1 MICLITMYAQRT
13 THEYIVNCNLGIFFC
28 RVFRRFLEIQDISN
42 KNDEMT
48 YEELKTIVASYSDLC
63 KCPELKVTFFSK
75 TLFLF
80 IIFVFSYLG
89 KSISQT
95 DLQGFL

>member
-1 MICLITMYAQRT
+1 MY
-13 THEYIVNCNLGIFFC
+13 YIFFC

-75 TLFLF
+75 TLVFLF
-80 IIFVFSYLG
+80 IILFVFSYLG

>member
-1 MICLITMYAQRT
+1 MYAQRT

-80 IIFVFSYLG
+80 IILFVFSYLG

>member
-1 MICLITMYAQRT
+1 MYT
-13 THEYIVNCNLGIFFC
+13 YLFFY

-48 YEELKTIVASYSDLC
+48 YEELKTIVASYLDLC
-63 KCPELKVTFFSK
+63 KCPELKVHFLVKPFLKHICYAQVMLSIVGTYYFF
-75 TLFLF
+75 
-80 IIFVFSYLG
+80 LG

>member
-1 MICLITMYAQRT
+1 MY
-13 THEYIVNCNLGIFFC
+13 IFFC

-48 YEELKTIVASYSDLC
+48 YEELKTIIASYSDLC
-63 KCPELKVTFFSK
+63 KCPELKVTIFSK
-75 TLFLF
+75 HYFYLLYV
-80 IIFVFSYLG
+80 FVFSYLG

-95 DLQGFL
+95 DMQGFL

>member
-1 MICLITMYAQRT
+1 MY
-13 THEYIVNCNLGIFFC
+13 YIFFC

-48 YEELKTIVASYSDLC
+48 YEELKTIIASYSDLC

-75 TLFLF
+75 TLFPVRAEL
-80 IIFVFSYLG
+80 VRTGVTLL
-89 KSISQT
+89 T
-95 DLQGFL
+95 